1 MPLSRLI
8 LPFLL
13 ALGLFVPASKGSSG
27 WKPISDSDLRITAA
41 EIGDPDADAAILF
54 REGELDDDESDGTS
68 LKIYVRIKIFNE
80 RGRRFADIQLPYRV
94 DLGKITDVHGRT
106 VKPDGTPLD
115 VENKDIFDKLVAT
128 SGRNVWRAKTFSMPS
143 AGVGSIIEYRYRQAY
158 PAGFRYFA
166 LDLQSE
172 LFIKQLVYRIKPKTA
187 SPLDM
192 RWVTFNASD
201 PDRFTPVWDGTYNI
215 RAQNVAPFRREPLMP
230 PDEAVKVWGWLYY
243 SKDAETEAGK
253 YWKVYGQ
260 DLYWRMMAETR
271 PSQSL
276 RKVVDAITL
285 PTDSADEKIE
295 RIYSYLQNE
304 IRNVTDAELD
314 SEKLKRSS
322 TADETLKRR
331 YGTAR
336 DINRLF
342 VAMLRT
348 AGFDARV
355 GELTARDENFFHRT
369 FADSFQFNSEVAA
382 VLSQGRETRFFDP
395 GTPGCPSGLLSWEK
409 EGVPALVYDKESP
422 EFITTP
428 VSAASCNVAA
438 QTLIVSLLPDG
449 RSNVKAALE
458 LGGQRALDVR
468 SALKG
473 RNPEDQRARLALKL
487 RESAPASAID
497 ESSIKVTGA
506 DAWEGPVKI
515 SYNFI
520 APLFA
525 PPTEKRF
532 LLRPALLAHKD
543 ESLLTSPRRT
553 NSVYFPYPWSEEDR
567 IEIQLPDGFTPE
579 QLPDDVNVNIGVG
592 SYQSS
597 YKQEKDRVVFTRN
610 LTVNGFIIAP
620 QLYQTLKSFFDR
632 AHEGDR
638 GVLFLKR

>member
-1 MPLSRLI
+1 MFLVVLAFGLL
-8 LPFLL
+8 LP
-13 ALGLFVPASKGSSG
+13 ARRGSSG
-27 WKPISDSDLRITAA
+27 WKPISDGDLRITAA

-54 REGELDDDESDGTS
+54 REGELDDDETEGTS

-80 RGRRFADIQLPYRV
+80 RGRRFADVQLPYRV

-115 VENKDIFDKLVAT
+115 LEGKDIFDKLVAR
-128 SGRNVWRAKTFSMPS
+128 SDRNVWRAKTFSMPS
-143 AGVGSIIEYRYRQAY
+143 AGVGSIIEYRYRQTY

-172 LFIKQLVYRIKPKTA
+172 LFIKQLVYRIKPKAA

-201 PDRFTPVWDGTYNI
+201 PDRFIPVWDGTYNI

-230 PDEAVKVWGWLYY
+230 PEEAVKVWGWLYY
-243 SKDAETEAGK
+243 SKDAETEPGK
-253 YWKVYGQ
+253 YWKLYGQ
-260 DLYWRMMAETR
+260 DMYWRMMAETR
-271 PSQSL
+271 PSQAMH
-276 RKVVDAITL
+276 KVIDAITL
-285 PTDSADEKIE
+285 PSDSADEKIE

-304 IRNVTDAELD
+304 IRNVTDGELE
-314 SEKLKRSS
+314 SEKLKRST
-322 TADETLKRR
+322 TADETIKRR

-369 FADSFQFNSEVAA
+369 FADSFQLNSEVAA
-382 VLSQGRETRFFDP
+382 VVSPGHEPRFFDP
-395 GTPGCPSGLLSWEK
+395 GTPGCPSTLLSWEK

-422 EFITTP
+422 EFFTTP
-428 VSAASCNVAA
+428 VSAASCNVAT
-438 QTLIVSLLPDG
+438 QRLTVRLLPDG
-449 RSNVKAALE
+449 RSEVRAVLE
-458 LGGQRALDVR
+458 LAGQRALEIR
-468 SALKG
+468 STLKG
-473 RNPEDQRARLALKL
+473 RSHEDQRTVLALKL
-487 RESAPASAID
+487 RESSPASAID
-497 ESSIKVTGA
+497 ESSIKITGA
-506 DAWEGPVKI
+506 DVWEGPLTV

-525 PPTEKRF
+525 PPTEKWF

-543 ESLLTSPRRT
+543 ESLLTSPKRM
-553 NSVYFPYPWSEEDR
+553 NNVYFPYPWSEEDR

-592 SYQSS
+592 SYRSS
-597 YKQEKDRVVFTRN
+597 YKQERDRIVFTRN
-610 LTVNGFIIAP
+610 LTVNGFIILP
-620 QLYQTLKSFFDR
+620 QQYQTLKSFFDR